1 MKKHLFGL
9 LALLLLLALTACS
22 SGSSS
27 SDDSSSDD
35 VATIPNGYYVYFE
48 GEDAYAYINISG
60 SSMAFYETNLSGQ
73 WVTSDETCSHSL
85 SGNKIMVEGV
95 QVGTYDSSSRTIT
108 FTEGG
113 NSMTLV
119 YRATLPEAAYIEP
132 SR

>member
-1 MKKHLFGL
+1 MKKHLLGL
-9 LALLLLLALTACS
+9 LALFMLLALSACS

-119 YRATLPEAAYIEP
+119 YRATLPAAASIELA
-132 SR
+132 R

>member
-1 MKKHLFGL
+1 MKKHLLGL
-9 LALLLLLALTACS
+9 LALFMLLALSACS

-73 WVTSDETCSHSL
+73 WVTSDETCSYSL
-85 SGNKIMVEGV
+85 SGNKIMIEGF
-95 QVGTYDSSSRTIT
+95 QLGTYDSSSQTIT
-108 FTEGG
+108 ITEGG

-119 YRATLPEAAYIEP
+119 YRATLPAAASIELV
-132 SR
+132 